1 MHFAEAVL
9 FYNRE
14 NGKSSQHGANFR
26 LFSRKIHSFTSWK
39 SGAFGAKR
47 AQETPESHFSNACC
61 IQARRWPA
69 AVRLALRRFPAAR
82 YIRMIAF
89 TASAVVVCGISSKPI
104 MPSYPI
110 SSRQANTAR

>member
-1 MHFAEAVL
+1 MHSAPT
-9 FYNRE
+9 
-14 NGKSSQHGANFR
+14 GAQGR
-26 LFSRKIHSFTSWK
+26 
-39 SGAFGAKR
+39 R
-47 AQETPESHFSNACC
+47 ARTLSNARC